1 MENYELLDRIGEG
14 TFGEVHRAKD
24 RRTGRLVA
32 LKRIRLRGA
41 DEGCEYSMSTQWC
54 ILGELTSSCG
64 FLVCHAALPNSAL
77 REMRALKQ
85 LRHPH
90 VRPKAT

>member
-41 DEGCEYSMSTQWC
+41 DEGCE
-54 ILGELTSSCG
+54 
-64 FLVCHAALPNSAL
+64 
-77 REMRALKQ
+77 
-85 LRHPH
+85 
-90 VRPKAT
+90 